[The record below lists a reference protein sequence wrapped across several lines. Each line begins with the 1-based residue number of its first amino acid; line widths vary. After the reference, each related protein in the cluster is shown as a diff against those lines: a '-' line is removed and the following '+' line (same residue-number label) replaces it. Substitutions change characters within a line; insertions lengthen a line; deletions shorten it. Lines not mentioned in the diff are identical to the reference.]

1 MDYQA
6 AISRAGQMINFS
18 IITQLYVR
26 IEVWKLRGSG
36 NRALVAIRLVITTI
50 LLLLSITANIF
61 FCKYN
66 TADPCH
72 LYVLSLWSDSQQIH
86 LRSTSDPSQIQIR
99 PISES
104 DLYHIQ
110 IISKSNPNQV
120 YFRSKSDPNKIQI
133 RSKSDPSKIR
143 TRSKSDLNKI
153 KTKSESDPFHSD
165 QNQIQIRS
173 IFEMFVLKMFAVILM
188 PVCVSRSNL
197 YVPIQPR

>member
-6 AISRAGQMINFS
+6 AISWAGLVINFS

-61 FCKYN
+61 PVN
-66 TADPCH
+66 TTGLILVIYLYDP
-72 LYVLSLWSDSQQIH
+72 LKIH
-86 LRSTSDPSQIQIR
+86 LRSK
-99 PISES
+99 S
-104 DLYHIQ
+104 DLYLNQ
-110 IISKSNPNQV
+110 ICI
-120 YFRSKSDPNKIQI
+120 RSKSYPNQIRIRFISYPNKIQI
-133 RSKSDPSKIR
+133 RSKPDPNQIE
-143 TRSKSDLNKI
+143 TRSESDLNKI

-173 IFEMFVLKMFAVILM
+173 I
-188 PVCVSRSNL
+188 
-197 YVPIQPR
+197 